1 MRKTISYSVSSI
13 QKVMIENVVGLIFDQ
28 ALPQFMTCISSL
40 SDKKGS
46 TIMNWDIQN
55 ELMLLKIRVY
65 KCRFH
70 LQWSRLKFL
79 QYNYV

>member
-1 MRKTISYSVSSI
+1 MRLISSGPKISKKRPFICLRKTISYSVSSI

-28 ALPQFMTCISSL
+28 ALPQFMTCISSQ

-65 KCRFH
+65 
-70 LQWSRLKFL
+70 Q
-79 QYNYV
+79 